1 MTDPTRKAYE
11 LISKEADRLA
21 EKGLD
26 LAAQYGNAYKRRD
39 PREPERV
46 AKEMFEDELAKQFDN
61 LFAAQ
66 EKKLRE
72 FVQPLTVGR
81 KATPKVPEDVFT
93 DEEIEAAILAIL
105 IAMALAG
112 IAIFD
117 SQVEIGFELAAFE
130 SAAAEWARQHA
141 GVLITQINATT
152 LKAVQKAIATFLETP
167 GMTIGQ
173 LIDMLPFGEAR
184 ARLIAVTE
192 VTNAF
197 AQSELIAAQKLQKE
211 FPNVIVERIW
221 FTNNDPQVCIICQG
235 LDGEIARV
243 KPLELFKSR
252 TTGDEVLTAGPPPTG
267 PHIGDRCWVVHR
279 TVIAK

>member
-11 LISKEADRLA
+11 QINKEADRLA
-21 EKGLD
+21 KVGMYLPD
-26 LAAQYGNAYKRRD
+26 AYKRRD

-46 AKEMFEDELAKQFDN
+46 AKEMFEDELAKQIMK

-66 EKKLRE
+66 EKNIRE

-81 KATPKVPEDVFT
+81 KATPKVPDDLFT

-105 IAMALAG
+105 IAMTQLG
-112 IAIFD
+112 ISIFD
-117 SQVEIGFELAAFE
+117 SQVEIGFELAVFE
-130 SAAAEWARQHA
+130 SVAAEWAIQHA
-141 GVLITQINATT
+141 GVMITQINGTT
-152 LKAVQKAIATFLETP
+152 LKAVQEAIATFLETP

-173 LIDMLPFGEAR
+173 LMDMLPFGEAR
-184 ARLIAVTE
+184 SRLIAVTE
-192 VTNAF
+192 TTNAF
-197 AQSELIAAQKLQKE
+197 AQAELIAAEKLQKQ

-235 LDGEIARV
+235 LDGERV
-243 KPLELFKSR
+243 RIGEKFVSR
-252 TTGDEVLTAGPPPTG
+252 TTGDKVLTAGSPPSG
-267 PHIGDRCWVVHR
+267 PHIGDRCWVQHR